1 MATCGGG
8 GEASWAREG
17 QRRRGSARA
26 IGHLLV
32 VGLQAGGSQSATA
45 NTETRRPSP
54 TARTDPR
61 PCAAPLPG
69 AIVNADM
76 RGPAGER
83 ERGPTEWAALAAVVS
98 AAALSG
104 LQFGYDTGVISGAI
118 LKIADELRL
127 SDTDQ
132 ELVVAATTLGALI
145 SSLLGASIANA
156 LGRRPALAIASA
168 IFVVGCAVLGLA
180 PSLWVLLLGRF
191 VVGLAIGASS
201 AVTPVYLA
209 ESARS
214 RDRGWLIA
222 VNTMCITGGQVVAAL
237 VDALVQDLPGSWRWM
252 LGLGAVPGAFQL
264 FALFFVP
271 ESPRFLAMCGRLTEA
286 GSALS
291 YLRGEQSLRAE
302 PAPISAGS
310 GSADDKDP
318 PGADCIEGA
327 PEEAPSE
334 TAAILPAREAST
346 AADELLPDARLD
358 SDIESDADAD
368 AGRAGASA
376 PAARRRAR
384 GRLSSAA
391 RSPAVVA
398 ELAAIRA
405 SVRGGAGA
413 LSVRQLLCT
422 SDPALRWAMVLS
434 ASAQL
439 AQQLGGEVSAVA
451 PAVRLLSAR
460 PSADTAARCDGRLH
474 CAATLRPTLP
484 PSSRP
489 CRQPPP
495 APPLAHARARARP
508 SQA

>member
-1 MATCGGG
+1 
-8 GEASWAREG
+8 
-17 QRRRGSARA
+17 
-26 IGHLLV
+26 
-32 VGLQAGGSQSATA
+32 
-45 NTETRRPSP
+45 
-54 TARTDPR
+54 
-61 PCAAPLPG
+61 
-69 AIVNADM
+69 M

-334 TAAILPAREAST
+334 IAAILPAREAST